1 MANLYNGLRLIDLI
15 DTDTQGVN
23 DLYDVVKINLTS
35 LKDTV
40 YPVNDNTL
48 FDDFIE
54 RLCDR
59 YFNRF
64 LSFDSYYLFFLKLK
78 FVLEDNKIKYNKIY
92 EASLKK
98 VDPLITFEENERVK
112 EDRKNEGSSGNES
125 SVENRSNSDYHNSSL
140 SNSHTDTS
148 QESKSNSNTT
158 NTQTDDTHSNFQNT
172 TDEQKTLQAHSSN
185 PKSNTSISM
194 DPSAMTYIDAENLT
208 VVKDNYHN
216 VTDNTGTTTSSNV
229 NSSNGNNTG
238 TSTTDSNTTGNGD
251 SSSQSKTDSSSTGTY
266 SDLVNSAIERIKSG
280 FNGNQIELLKLYT
293 DYYFDMNKEII
304 NDIERAHLFMST
316 LC

>member
-15 DTDTQGVN
+15 DTDTQSVN
-23 DLYDVVKINLTS
+23 DLYDVVKTNLST
-35 LKDTV
+35 LKDSV

-48 FDDFIE
+48 FDDFIQ

-78 FVLEDNKIKYNKIY
+78 FVLEDNKEKYNKIY

-112 EDRKNEGSSGNES
+112 EKRENEGTTGNES
-125 SVENRSNSDYHNSSL
+125 SVENRSNSDYHNTSL
-140 SNSHTDTS
+140 SNSHTDTGRDS
-148 QESKSNSNTT
+148 LSNSNTT
-158 NTQTDDTHSNFQNT
+158 NTQTDDTHSNFSNIS
-172 TDEQKTLQAHSSN
+172 DDQKTMVAHSSN

-194 DPSAMTYIDAENLT
+194 DPANMTYIDAENLT

-216 VTDNTGTTTSSNV
+216 STDNTGTTTSSNV
-229 NSSNGNNTG
+229 NSSNDSENGS
-238 TSTTDSNTTGNGD
+238 STTDSNTTGNGD
-251 SSSQSKTDSSSTGTY
+251 SSSQSKTDSSTTGSY

-280 FNGNQIELLKLYT
+280 FNGNQIELLRLYT
-293 DYYFDMNKEII
+293 TYYFDMNKEII